1 MKLFKKF
8 LSVIVVASMLLP
20 NLAMAEDKLGV
31 SALLSPPVTPSNEKD
46 PGAAISPMRKG
57 QVASFTGLLLSP
69 AAIAS
74 IIVDYKDAEAKTAIE
89 VEKAVGNITAK
100 HDFDTKEAAA
110 AATADKKIMQADI
123 DQKLARIKSLES
135 AAVDPPSRTLWAG
148 LGAIGGAAFAIL
160 TVFVVAQVTK

>member
-20 NLAMAEDKLGV
+20 HLAMAEDKSGV
-31 SALLSPPVTPSNEKD
+31 SALPSPPVTPSNEKD
-46 PGAAISPMRKG
+46 PGAVISPMRKG

-74 IIVDYKDAEAKTAIE
+74 IIVDYKEAEAKVAIE
-89 VEKAVGNITAK
+89 VEKAVGNVTAK
-100 HDFDTKEAAA
+100 YDFDAKEAL
-110 AATADKKIMQADI
+110 AATIADKKIMQANI
-123 DQKLARIKSLES
+123 DQKTARIKSLES

-148 LGAIGGAAFAIL
+148 LGAIGGVTFAIL
-160 TVFVVAQVTK
+160 TFFVVVQVAK